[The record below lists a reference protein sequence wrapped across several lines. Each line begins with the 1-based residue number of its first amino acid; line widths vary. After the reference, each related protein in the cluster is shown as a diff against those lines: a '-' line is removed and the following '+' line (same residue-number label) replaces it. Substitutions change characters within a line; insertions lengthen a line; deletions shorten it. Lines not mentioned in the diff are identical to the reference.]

1 MKEKNESNFLRLMGF
16 AENYKCLTYISLLL
30 SGVSSALAL
39 LPFYYIWKIIK
50 EVLEVMPNF
59 ENAADIVKNGIFAV
73 VFAALSM
80 MIYIASLM
88 CSHTSAFRVQA
99 NMRKQMM
106 HKIVQLPLGEIEK
119 FGSGKLRKIVNDC
132 SAATETYLAH
142 QLPDMVGSVVTPVG
156 LLIFL
161 FVFDWRFGLIS
172 LIPIALSFL
181 IMMVFM
187 TGKTLRQ
194 KMEEYQ
200 NALDNMSN
208 EAVEYVRG
216 IPVVKAFGQSV
227 FSFRKFKKSIDSY
240 SQWAIAYTK
249 NLRLPMAMFT
259 MLINGIFAF
268 IIFGG
273 LIFAKGEITNE
284 LILNILF
291 YVIITP
297 ILTMRILAEE
307 KRNKTDQLL
316 FQSENKMIVAD
327 AFKRIDSVMN
337 ISPLEATKCQKPTD
351 ASVQLKNVSY
361 SYDGEVKAIDN
372 VSLDIKSGQT
382 VAFVGPSGG
391 GKTTLANLITRFFD
405 ADSGEVLVGGVNVK
419 NIAKEDLTNAVSYVF
434 QDSKLITGSIFE
446 NVRLSKPNA
455 DMDEV
460 MSALEMAQCTDIIE
474 KFDSGVDTVIGSNG
488 VYLSGGEAQRIAIAR
503 AILKN
508 APIVILDEATA
519 FADPDNEVKIQKAL
533 NELSKSKTVIMIAH
547 RLSTVQNADC
557 IYVLK
562 DGRLIEQGKSGE
574 LCKQN
579 GVFATMLEN
588 YLTSVKWK
596 VAKEELK

>member
-59 ENAADIVKNGIFAV
+59 ENAAGIVKNGVIAV

-80 MIYIASLM
+80 LIYIVALM

-106 HKIVQLPLGEIEK
+106 HKIIQLPLGEIEK

-142 QLPDMVGSVVTPVG
+142 QLPDMVGSVVTPIG

-161 FVFDWRFGLIS
+161 IAFDWRFGLIS
-172 LIPIALSFL
+172 LIPIVLSFVV
-181 IMMVFM
+181 MMTFM
-187 TGKTLRQ
+187 TGKTLQQ
-194 KMEEYQ
+194 KMAEYQ
-200 NALDNMSN
+200 NALDDMSN

-240 SQWAIAYTK
+240 SEWAIDYTK
-249 NLRLPMAMFT
+249 DLRIPMAMFT

-273 LIFAKGEITNE
+273 LIFAKGGITNA

-297 ILTMRILAEE
+297 ILTVTMTKIM
-307 KRNKTDQLL
+307 

-446 NVRLSKPNA
+446 NVRLSKPDA
-455 DMDEV
+455 DLDEV
-460 MSALEMAQCTDIIE
+460 MSALKNAQCMDIIE

-519 FADPDNEVKIQKAL
+519 FADPDNEVEIQKAL

>member
-1 MKEKNESNFLRLMGF
+1 MKEKKKSNFSRLMDYS
-16 AENYKCLTYISLLL
+16 ENYRYFTYISLVL
-30 SGVSSALAL
+30 SAVSSAIAL

-59 ENAADIVKNGIFAV
+59 ENGASIVKNGVIAV
-73 VFAALSM
+73 VFAVLSM
-80 MIYIASLM
+80 IIYIASLM

-142 QLPDMVGSVVTPVG
+142 QLPDMIGSIITPIG
-156 LLIFL
+156 LLVFL
-161 FVFDWRFGLIS
+161 LAFDWRFGLIS
-172 LIPIALSFL
+172 LIPIVLSFV
-181 IMMVFM
+181 IMMAFM

-240 SQWAIAYTK
+240 SQWTIAYTK
-249 NLRLPMAMFT
+249 SLRLPMAMFT
-259 MLINGIFAF
+259 MLVNGIFAF

-297 ILTMRILAEE
+297 ILTVTMTKIM
-307 KRNKTDQLL
+307 

-361 SYDGEVKAIDN
+361 SYDGEIKAIDN

-382 VAFVGPSGG
+382 VAFVGPSGS

-434 QDSKLITGSIFE
+434 QDSKLITGSIFD
-446 NVRLSKPNA
+446 NIRLSKPDA

-460 MSALEMAQCTDIIE
+460 MSALEKAQCMDIIE

-519 FADPDNEVKIQKAL
+519 FADPDNEAKIQKAL

-557 IYVLK
+557 IYVFK
-562 DGRLIEQGKSGE
+562 DGRLIEQGESGE

>member
-59 ENAADIVKNGIFAV
+59 ENAAGIVKNGIFAV
-73 VFAALSM
+73 VFAVLSM
-80 MIYIASLM
+80 IIYIASLM

-240 SQWAIAYTK
+240 SQWAITYTK

-297 ILTMRILAEE
+297 ILTVTMTKIM
-307 KRNKTDQLL
+307 

-361 SYDGEVKAIDN
+361 SYDGEIKAIDN

-446 NVRLSKPNA
+446 NVRLSKPDA
-455 DMDEV
+455 DLDEV
-460 MSALEMAQCTDIIE
+460 MSALKNAQCMDIIE

>member
-1 MKEKNESNFLRLMGF
+1 MGF

-59 ENAADIVKNGIFAV
+59 ENGADIVKNGIFAV
-73 VFAALSM
+73 VFAVLSM
-80 MIYIASLM
+80 IIYIASLM

-142 QLPDMVGSVVTPVG
+142 QLPDMVGSIITPIG
-156 LLIFL
+156 LLVFL
-161 FVFDWRFGLIS
+161 LAFDWRFGLIS
-172 LIPIALSFL
+172 LVPIVLSFV
-181 IMMVFM
+181 IMMAFM

-240 SQWAIAYTK
+240 SEWAIDYTK
-249 NLRLPMAMFT
+249 NLRIPMAMFT

-273 LIFAKGEITNE
+273 LIFAKGGITNE

-297 ILTMRILAEE
+297 ILTVTMTKIM
-307 KRNKTDQLL
+307 

-361 SYDGEVKAIDN
+361 SYDGEIKAINN

-419 NIAKEDLTNAVSYVF
+419 NIAKEDLTNSVSYVF
-434 QDSKLITGSIFE
+434 QDSKLITGSIFD
-446 NVRLSKPNA
+446 NIRLAKPDA
-455 DMDEV
+455 DLDEV
-460 MSALEMAQCTDIIE
+460 MSALEKAQCMDIIE

-533 NELSKSKTVIMIAH
+533 NELSKNKTVIMIAH
-547 RLSTVQNADC
+547 RLSTVKNADC
-557 IYVLK
+557 IFVLQNGK
-562 DGRLIEQGKSGE
+562 LIEQGKTEE
-574 LCKQN
+574 LCSQN
-579 GVFATMLEN
+579 GVFASMLKN

-596 VAKEELK
+596 VEKEELK

>member
-1 MKEKNESNFLRLMGF
+1 MKEKKESNFSRLMDY
-16 AENYKCLTYISLLL
+16 AENYKYFTYISLAL
-30 SGVSSALAL
+30 SAVSSALAL

-59 ENAADIVKNGIFAV
+59 ENAAGVVKNGVIAV
-73 VFAALSM
+73 VFAVLSM
-80 MIYIASLM
+80 IIYIASLM

-132 SAATETYLAH
+132 SGATETYLAH
-142 QLPDMVGSVVTPVG
+142 QLPDMVGSVVTPIG

-161 FVFDWRFGLIS
+161 IAFDWRFGLIS
-172 LIPIALSFL
+172 LIPIVLSFVV
-181 IMMVFM
+181 MMTFM
-187 TGKTLRQ
+187 TGKTLQQ
-194 KMEEYQ
+194 KMAEYQ
-200 NALDNMSN
+200 NALDDMSN

-240 SQWAIAYTK
+240 SEWAIAYTK

-297 ILTMRILAEE
+297 ILTVTMTKIM
-307 KRNKTDQLL
+307 

-351 ASVQLKNVSY
+351 ASVKLKNVSY
-361 SYDGEVKAIDN
+361 SYDGEIKAINN

-405 ADSGEVLVGGVNVK
+405 ADSGEVLVGGINVK

-434 QDSKLITGSIFE
+434 QNSKLITGSIFD
-446 NVRLSKPNA
+446 NIRLAKPDA
-455 DMDEV
+455 DLDEV
-460 MSALEMAQCTDIIE
+460 MSALEKAQCMDIIE

-488 VYLSGGEAQRIAIAR
+488 VYLSGGETQRVAIAR

-533 NELSKSKTVIMIAH
+533 NELSNNKTVIMIAH
-547 RLSTVQNADC
+547 RLSTVKNADC
-557 IYVLK
+557 IYVFK

-596 VAKEELK
+596 VTKEELK

>member
-59 ENAADIVKNGIFAV
+59 ENAAGIVKNGIFAV
-73 VFAALSM
+73 VFAVLSM
-80 MIYIASLM
+80 IIYIASLM

-249 NLRLPMAMFT
+249 NLRLA
-259 MLINGIFAF
+259 NG
-268 IIFGG
+268 
-273 LIFAKGEITNE
+273 NV
-284 LILNILF
+284 
-291 YVIITP
+291 YY
-297 ILTMRILAEE
+297 
-307 KRNKTDQLL
+307 
-316 FQSENKMIVAD
+316 AD
-327 AFKRIDSVMN
+327 
-337 ISPLEATKCQKPTD
+337 
-351 ASVQLKNVSY
+351 
-361 SYDGEVKAIDN
+361 
-372 VSLDIKSGQT
+372 
-382 VAFVGPSGG
+382 
-391 GKTTLANLITRFFD
+391 
-405 ADSGEVLVGGVNVK
+405 
-419 NIAKEDLTNAVSYVF
+419 
-434 QDSKLITGSIFE
+434 
-446 NVRLSKPNA
+446 
-455 DMDEV
+455 
-460 MSALEMAQCTDIIE
+460 
-474 KFDSGVDTVIGSNG
+474 
-488 VYLSGGEAQRIAIAR
+488 
-503 AILKN
+503 
-508 APIVILDEATA
+508 
-519 FADPDNEVKIQKAL
+519 
-533 NELSKSKTVIMIAH
+533 
-547 RLSTVQNADC
+547 
-557 IYVLK
+557 
-562 DGRLIEQGKSGE
+562 
-574 LCKQN
+574 
-579 GVFATMLEN
+579 
-588 YLTSVKWK
+588 
-596 VAKEELK
+596 

>member
-1 MKEKNESNFLRLMGF
+1 MKEKKESNFSRLMDY
-16 AENYKCLTYISLLL
+16 AENYKYFTYISLVL
-30 SGVSSALAL
+30 SAVSSALAL

-59 ENAADIVKNGIFAV
+59 ENAAGIVKNGVIAV
-73 VFAALSM
+73 VFAVLSM
-80 MIYIASLM
+80 IIYIASLM

-142 QLPDMVGSVVTPVG
+142 QLPDMVGSIITPIG
-156 LLIFL
+156 LLVFL
-161 FVFDWRFGLIS
+161 LAFDWRFGLIS
-172 LIPIALSFL
+172 LIPIVLSFV

-240 SQWAIAYTK
+240 SEWAIEYTK
-249 NLRLPMAMFT
+249 NLRIPMAMFT

-273 LIFAKGEITNE
+273 LIFAKGGITNA

-297 ILTMRILAEE
+297 ILTVTMTKIM
-307 KRNKTDQLL
+307 

-361 SYDGEVKAIDN
+361 SYDGEIKAIDD

-434 QDSKLITGSIFE
+434 QDSKLIAGSIFD
-446 NVRLSKPNA
+446 NIRLAKPDA

-460 MSALEMAQCTDIIE
+460 MSALEKAQCMDIIE

-557 IYVLK
+557 IYVFK

>member
-1 MKEKNESNFLRLMGF
+1 MKEKKESNFSRLMDY
-16 AENYKCLTYISLLL
+16 AENYKYFTYISLAL
-30 SGVSSALAL
+30 SAVSSALAL

-59 ENAADIVKNGIFAV
+59 ENAAGVVKNGVIAV
-73 VFAALSM
+73 VFAVLSM
-80 MIYIASLM
+80 IIYIASLM

-132 SAATETYLAH
+132 SGATETYLAH
-142 QLPDMVGSVVTPVG
+142 QLPDMVGSVVTPIG

-161 FVFDWRFGLIS
+161 IAFDWRFGLIS
-172 LIPIALSFL
+172 LIPIVLSFVV
-181 IMMVFM
+181 MMTFM
-187 TGKTLRQ
+187 TGKTLQQ
-194 KMEEYQ
+194 KMAEYQ
-200 NALDNMSN
+200 NALDDMSN

-240 SQWAIAYTK
+240 SEWAIAHTK

-297 ILTMRILAEE
+297 ILTVTMTKIM
-307 KRNKTDQLL
+307 

-351 ASVQLKNVSY
+351 ASVKLKNVSY
-361 SYDGEVKAIDN
+361 SYDGEIKAINN

-405 ADSGEVLVGGVNVK
+405 ADSGEVLVGGINVK

-434 QDSKLITGSIFE
+434 QNSKLITGSIFD
-446 NVRLSKPNA
+446 NIRLAKPDA
-455 DMDEV
+455 DLDEV
-460 MSALEMAQCTDIIE
+460 MSALEKAQCMDIIE

-488 VYLSGGEAQRIAIAR
+488 VYLSGGETQRVAIAR

-533 NELSKSKTVIMIAH
+533 NELSNNKTVIMIAH
-547 RLSTVQNADC
+547 RLSTVKNADC
-557 IYVLK
+557 IYVFK